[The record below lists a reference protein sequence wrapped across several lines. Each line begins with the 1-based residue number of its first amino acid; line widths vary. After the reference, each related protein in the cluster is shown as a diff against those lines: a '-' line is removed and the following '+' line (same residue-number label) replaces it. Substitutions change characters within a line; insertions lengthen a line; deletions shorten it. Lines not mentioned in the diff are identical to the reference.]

1 MKADIISIGDEL
13 LIGQTVNTNA
23 SWLGKE
29 LGSRG
34 IRIMQVTAIPD
45 DEAKIIEAF
54 DEAFRRSEII
64 IVTGGLGPTKDDI
77 TKHTLC
83 KYFKT
88 HLVMHEPTREKIHS
102 FFERRNRPMLDVN
115 TRQAELPASCE
126 ILKNDYGTAS
136 GMWFE
141 DEKGIL
147 VSLPGVPYEMKGI
160 VNEEVIPRLEQRYEL
175 KSLYHVTLMTQ
186 GLGESFLADRISD
199 WEDRVRDAGLG
210 LAYLPSPGLV
220 KLRLTS
226 YEGASREQEIRNY
239 FSELE
244 ARLPNYVFG
253 YDDATLPEV
262 LGQLLRSGSYTIGT
276 VESCTAGN
284 LAGSISSVSG
294 ASDYFMGSLI
304 TYSNAM
310 KIQLAGVNPDL
321 IQQHGAVSREVAE
334 AMAQGGL
341 ERLGVDVC
349 VATSGIAG
357 PTGGTEEKPVGLVW
371 IAIALKN
378 KVVSK
383 EFRFGD
389 DRSRNIQMT
398 IWSALN
404 LVRCEILEINTEK
417 K

>member
-160 VNEEVIPRLEQRYEL
+160 VSEEVIPRLEQRYEL

-244 ARLPNYVFG
+244 ARLPNNVFG

-284 LAGSISSVSG
+284 IAGSISSVSG

-310 KIQLAGVNPDL
+310 KIQLAGVRVEHHVFDNRAKARRGSIDFGFGL
-321 IQQHGAVSREVAE
+321 RIKVAHFLHRGLGIFIRREEGRDCAFLRE
-334 AMAQGGL
+334 TEQGGASASHVAFTGL
-341 ERLGVDVC
+341 EARVHASIDRDGVDFVFFQQ
-349 VATSGIAG
+349 
-357 PTGGTEEKPVGLVW
+357 
-371 IAIALKN
+371 AL
-378 KVVSK
+378 
-383 EFRFGD
+383 G
-389 DRSRNIQMT
+389 
-398 IWSALN
+398 
-404 LVRCEILEINTEK
+404 
-417 K
+417 